1 MTKIVS
7 LGVGLVGKMRRKIT
21 ENKKRVELNIVELY
35 TGKEH
40 KGALILRN
48 EAHLH
53 LNKVHRAF
61 SYTNI

>member
-1 MTKIVS
+1 MDEEKKS
-7 LGVGLVGKMRRKIT
+7 GK
-21 ENKKRVELNIVELY
+21 KKSWNGYKCTQHSKLY

-40 KGALILRN
+40 EGALILRN

-61 SYTNI
+61 RIYMYNWV